1 MLMSY
6 ILYNYHY
13 NNANRQ
19 NYYIG
24 KKLNQ
29 YFYKKQLLFINQ
41 LQYTETLYAKLY
53 SLSFASVK
61 SLGLTRI

>member
-19 NYYIG
+19 IYYIG
-24 KKLNQ
+24 KNLNQ

-41 LQYTETLYAKLY
+41 FTIYGNTLRKAL
-53 SLSFASVK
+53 
-61 SLGLTRI
+61 